1 MGEIARSA
9 ANPTHVTSAAGLQL
23 LIDQDVNRMH
33 MSVESMERA
42 VRETGKQ
49 ILHLYKQFAGNKRIM
64 RMTGTGGYAELF
76 EFSRSDI
83 SADDVQFV
91 SGYERTAEQR
101 KEDILYLLSLGLLRE
116 ENGNFSDDTRNR
128 VLEALGYGSFENARD
143 ISHLHIRKAERENI
157 LLASTDVEADAY
169 DDHALHTTEHVRAL
183 LSGGEGDEAVK
194 ARLSAHISAH
204 RALQEQGK

>member
-1 MGEIARSA
+1 MLFR
-9 ANPTHVTSAAGLQL
+9 
-23 LIDQDVNRMH
+23 
-33 MSVESMERA
+33 SVESMERA

-49 ILHLYKQFAGNKRIM
+49 ILHLYKQFAGASRVM

-101 KEDILYLLSLGLLRE
+101 KEDILYLLSLGLLRD

-128 VLEALGYGSFENARD
+128 VLEALGYGSFDNARD
-143 ISHLHIRKAERENI
+143 ISHLHLKKAEKENI
-157 LLASTDVEADAY
+157 LLETMDVEADAY

-183 LSGGEGDEAVK
+183 LSGGEEDAVRRERILRHLASHQK
-194 ARLSAHISAH
+194 FGG
-204 RALQEQGK
+204 EK